1 MLDERDLQAIAQLLD
16 ARMDAKLEPV
26 RQGVDSVEPRLT
38 GQRQELLREM
48 ETRMD
53 EKIRASESRM
63 MAYFKAAV
71 MPKFDLLADG
81 IQALQEKMPSRE
93 RFEEVE
99 DRLDALEAAVRLH
112 SKEIAG
118 LKKAQ

>member
-63 MAYFKAAV
+63 MAYFEAAV

-99 DRLDALEAAVRLH
+99 DRLDALEAAVRPH

>member
-48 ETRMD
+48 EPRMD

-63 MAYFKAAV
+63 MAYFEAAV

>member
-63 MAYFKAAV
+63 MAYFEAAV

>member
-1 MLDERDLQAIAQLLD
+1 MLDERDLQAIAQLLE

-63 MAYFKAAV
+63 MAYFEAAV

>member
-63 MAYFKAAV
+63 MAYFEAAV

-112 SKEIAG
+112 SKEIKKK
-118 LKKAQ
+118 KKAQ

>member
-53 EKIRASESRM
+53 EKLRASESRM
-63 MAYFKAAV
+63 MAYFEAAV